1 RADWV
6 QLDCFAIEFDCSI
19 HVSACDLEVG
29 RSDHNIRI
37 GRSKCQGL
45 AYGLSRRVPFKIEIR
60 LDRRPGEQP
69 VRQVRLNDKA
79 RATASRA
86 LAKCASKPFCPPSVE
101 NAASQRF
108 VCATPAH
115 ARANPWSNATAC
127 W

>member
-1 RADWV
+1 MRPGRRRIQFHYTREFGARFCESFRRRQVKREKRSGLRADWV

-69 VRQVRLNDKA
+69 VRQVRLN
-79 RATASRA
+79 
-86 LAKCASKPFCPPSVE
+86 
-101 NAASQRF
+101 
-108 VCATPAH
+108 
-115 ARANPWSNATAC
+115 
-127 W
+127 